1 LKDLSHIKAVY
12 FLGIGGIG
20 MSALARYFHLRG
32 LPVAGYDRTPSALT
46 QELEHEGMSIHYQD
60 DITAIPMSIRSL
72 PPELLLVV
80 LTPAV
85 SSDHTELLYFLDQG
99 YSVFKRSEVLGLITR
114 QTSTI
119 AVAGTHG
126 KTTTSAMVTHLLEAT
141 GKQPTAFV
149 GGIMTNYDTNF
160 LPGVG
165 NLTVVEADEFDRSFL
180 RLSPDISIITSV
192 DPDHLDIYSDA
203 SSFTDGF
210 RLFAKCLKSE
220 GKLIVHESV
229 ASEFA
234 GISRISYGFGDE
246 ADVQIY
252 DIRVG
257 NGTFLFSVK
266 GLYSQADFVL
276 HIPGR
281 HNVLNAVA
289 AVTACW
295 LSGLPPEDLRL
306 ALASFRGVKRRFEK
320 IAEHNG
326 KVFIDDYAHHPSE
339 LEACISAARELYP
352 DKRIFGAFQPHL
364 FTRTRDFS
372 AGFSAAL
379 NKLDY
384 FYLLPIYPARELP
397 IPGVSS
403 QMLLADITAPGRLI
417 NKEDL
422 ADAVRK
428 DLNRLDVF
436 LTLGA
441 GDIDRE
447 VERIKKEFEA

>member
-1 LKDLSHIKAVY
+1 
-12 FLGIGGIG
+12 
-20 MSALARYFHLRG
+20 MSALARFFHLRG
-32 LPVAGYDRTPSALT
+32 LSVAGYDRTPSALT
-46 QELEHEGMSIHYQD
+46 EELEQEGMSIHYLD
-60 DITAIPMSIRSL
+60 DITAIPAPVISL
-72 PPELLLVV
+72 SPESLLVV
-80 LTPAV
+80 FTPAV
-85 SSDHTELLYFLDQG
+85 PSDHSELRYFLEKG
-99 YSVFKRSEVLGLITR
+99 YSVLKRAEVLGLITR
-114 QTSTI
+114 QSPTI

-160 LPGVG
+160 LPGKG

-180 RLSPDISIITSV
+180 RLSPDISVITSV
-192 DPDHLDIYSDA
+192 DPDHLDIYADA
-203 SSFTDGF
+203 HSFAEGF
-210 RLFAKCLKSE
+210 RLFAGCLKQ
-220 GKLIVHESV
+220 GGRLIVHES
-229 ASEFA
+229 ATHEFS
-234 GISRISYGFGDE
+234 GSRFISYGFGDD

-252 DIRVG
+252 DVRVE
-257 NGTFLFSVK
+257 NGTFRFSIK
-266 GLYSQADFVL
+266 GLYSATDFVL
-276 HIPGR
+276 HMPGR

-295 LSGLPPEDLRL
+295 LYGLSLEDLRE

-320 IAEHNG
+320 IVERNG

-352 DKRIFGAFQPHL
+352 GKRIFGAFQPHL

-372 AGFSAAL
+372 AGFSSAL
-379 NKLDY
+379 SKLDY
-384 FYLLPIYPARELP
+384 LYLLPIYPARELP

-403 QMLLADITAPGRLI
+403 QMLLADITAPGRLV

-422 ADAVRK
+422 AFAVRE
-428 DLNRLDVF
+428 DMSRFDVL

-447 VERIKKEFEA
+447 VERIKKEFGS

>member
-1 LKDLSHIKAVY
+1 MNDLTNIKAVY

-20 MSALARYFHLRG
+20 MSALARFFHLRG

-46 QELEHEGMSIHYQD
+46 EELEQEGMSIHYLD
-60 DITAIPMSIRSL
+60 DITDIPAPVISL
-72 PPELLLVV
+72 SPESLLVV
-80 LTPAV
+80 FTPAV
-85 SSDHTELLYFLDQG
+85 PSDHSELRYFREKG
-99 YSVFKRSEVLGLITR
+99 YSVLKRAEVLGLITR

-160 LPGVG
+160 LHGKG

-180 RLSPDISIITSV
+180 RLSPDISVITSV
-192 DPDHLDIYSDA
+192 DPDHLDIYADA
-203 SSFTDGF
+203 HSFAEGF
-210 RLFAKCLKSE
+210 RLFAGCLKP
-220 GKLIVHESV
+220 GGRLIVHES
-229 ASEFA
+229 ATHEFF
-234 GISRISYGFGDE
+234 GSRFISYGFGDD

-252 DIRVG
+252 NVRVE
-257 NGTFLFSVK
+257 NGTFRFSMK
-266 GLYSQADFVL
+266 GLYSATDFVL
-276 HIPGR
+276 HMPGR
-281 HNVLNAVA
+281 HNVLNAIA

-295 LSGLPPEDLRL
+295 LYGLSLEDLRE

-320 IAEHNG
+320 ILERNG

-352 DKRIFGAFQPHL
+352 GKRIFGAFQPHL

-372 AGFSAAL
+372 AGFSSAL
-379 NKLDY
+379 SKLDY
-384 FYLLPIYPARELP
+384 LYLLPIYPARELP
-397 IPGVSS
+397 IRGVSS
-403 QMLLADITAPGRLI
+403 QMLLADITAPGRLV

-422 ADAVRK
+422 APAVRE
-428 DLNRLDVF
+428 DMSRFDVF

-447 VERIKKEFEA
+447 VERIKKEFGS

>member
-1 LKDLSHIKAVY
+1 MKDLNHIKAVY

-20 MSALARYFHLRG
+20 MSALARFFHLRG

-46 QELEHEGMSIHYQD
+46 LELEQEGISVHYLD
-60 DITAIPMSIRSL
+60 DITAIPNAIRALS
-72 PPELLLVV
+72 PESLLVV
-80 LTPAV
+80 YTPAV
-85 SSDHTELLYFLDQG
+85 PTGHSELRYFHEMG
-99 YSVFKRSEVLGLITR
+99 YSVLKRSEVLGLITR
-114 QTSTI
+114 QTPTI

-141 GKQPTAFV
+141 GKKPTAFV
-149 GGIMTNYDTNF
+149 GGIMANYATNF
-160 LPGVG
+160 LPGGG

-180 RLSPDISIITSV
+180 TLSPDISVITSV
-192 DPDHLDIYSDA
+192 DPDHLDIYADA
-203 SSFTDGF
+203 HSFAEGF
-210 RLFAKCLKSE
+210 RLFARCLKSG

-229 ASEFA
+229 AHEFA
-234 GISRISYGFGDE
+234 GSNCISYGFGND

-252 DIRVG
+252 DVRVE
-257 NGTFLFSVK
+257 NGTFCFSIK
-266 GLYSQADFVL
+266 GIYSHTEFVL
-276 HIPGR
+276 HMPGR
-281 HNVLNAVA
+281 HNVMNAAA

-295 LSGLPPEDLRL
+295 LSGLPLDDIRQ

-320 IAEHNG
+320 ISEHNG

-352 DKRIFGAFQPHL
+352 GMRIFGAFQPHL

-379 NKLDY
+379 SKLDY
-384 FYLLPIYPARELP
+384 LYLLPIYPARELP

-403 QMLLADITAPGRLI
+403 QMLLADITTPGRLVD
-417 NKEDL
+417 KEDL
-422 ADAVRK
+422 ASAVRE
-428 DLNRLDVF
+428 DINRFDVF

-447 VERIKKEFEA
+447 VEQIRKELES

>member
-1 LKDLSHIKAVY
+1 MKDLTNIKAVY

-20 MSALARYFHLRG
+20 MSALARFFHLRG

-46 QELEHEGMSIHYQD
+46 EELEQEGMSIHYLD
-60 DITAIPMSIRSL
+60 DITAIPAPVISL
-72 PPELLLVV
+72 SPESLLVV
-80 LTPAV
+80 YTPAV
-85 SSDHTELLYFLDQG
+85 PSDHKELIYFREKG
-99 YSVFKRSEVLGLITR
+99 YSVLKRAEVLGLITR
-114 QTSTI
+114 QTPTI

-126 KTTTSAMVTHLLEAT
+126 KTTTSAIVTHLLEAT
-141 GKQPTAFV
+141 GKHPTAFV

-160 LPGVG
+160 LPGSG

-192 DPDHLDIYSDA
+192 DPDHLDIYADA
-203 SSFTDGF
+203 HSFTEGF
-210 RLFAKCLKSE
+210 RLFAGCLKPG
-220 GKLIVHESV
+220 GKLIVHEAV
-229 ASEFA
+229 AHEFA
-234 GISRISYGFGDE
+234 GQACISYGFGAD

-252 DIRVG
+252 DVRVE
-257 NGTFLFSVK
+257 NGTFRFSLR
-266 GLYSQADFVL
+266 GLYTLTDFVQ
-276 HIPGR
+276 HMPGR
-281 HNVLNAVA
+281 HNVLNAA
-289 AVTACW
+289 AAITACW
-295 LSGLPPEDLRL
+295 LSGISLVDLQR

-320 IAEHNG
+320 IADRNG
-326 KVFIDDYAHHPSE
+326 KIVIDDYAHHPSE

-352 DKRIFGAFQPHL
+352 GMRIFGAFQPHL

-379 NKLDY
+379 SKLDY
-384 FYLLPIYPARELP
+384 LYLLPIYPARELP

-403 QMLLADITAPGRLI
+403 QMLMANITAPGRLV

-422 ADAVRK
+422 AAAVRE
-428 DLNRLDVF
+428 DMDRFDVF

-447 VERIKKEFEA
+447 VERIKKEFA